1 MHKAVSALAAAAAVV
16 VLQHSV
22 SVPVAFLRERFF
34 FFSNRHLL
42 SSKVGT
48 STTQLSAAAAK
59 A

>member
-1 MHKAVSALAAAAAVV
+1 MHKAVSALPV
-16 VLQHSV
+16 QHSV
-22 SVPVAFLRERFF
+22 SVPVVAFLRERFF

-48 STTQLSAAAAK
+48 STTQLSAAVTAAAK